1 MAKTRLKKFFNIL
14 TAVIGGFILLIS
26 CVLIFFNVTHEYHTI
41 VGDSMEPTLNNGSRV
56 DSVFMSKIK
65 SYKHGDIVIADK
77 DERDENGNEI
87 FIIKRVIAMAGDRIS
102 VKLVDDCYRI
112 IIIYDGDTKLT
123 VLEEPYLKDYS
134 VNEKLYNNFNK
145 MYLENK
151 KPDDND
157 GFLTI
162 AEDEIFLVGDNR
174 ENSNDCSIYGPKKK
188 KLVCGKVDYIVY
200 GKKAPYFQV
209 LKQFLGW

>member
-1 MAKTRLKKFFNIL
+1 MAKTKLKKFFNIL
-14 TAVIGGFILLIS
+14 TAVIGSFILLIS

-41 VGDSMEPTLNNGSRV
+41 VGNSMYPTLNNGAI

-65 SYKHGDIVIADK
+65 SYKHGDIVIAKK
-77 DERDENGNEI
+77 DEKDDKGNEI
-87 FIIKRVIAMAGDRIS
+87 YIIKRIIAMAGDRVS
-102 VKLVDDCYRI
+102 VRLVDDYYRF
-112 IIIYDGDTKLT
+112 IIIYEGETTLT
-123 VLEEPYLKDYS
+123 VLDEPYLSDYS
-134 VNEKLYNNFNK
+134 INNDLYKNFNQ
-145 MYLENK
+145 MYLQYK
-151 KPDDND
+151 KADDND

-174 ENSNDCSIYGPKKK
+174 ASSNDCSIYGPKKASS
-188 KLVCGKVDYIVY
+188 VCGKVDYIIY